1 MATNAE
7 LSLSLLIKETTTA
20 TRELSK
26 LEEQVKKSARATS
39 DFADDVDWAKKS
51 LAGFLSHIKGA
62 SKNLIWLHQDF
73 KTAKKSASSFGKEA
87 GKSFSQLE
95 QSSDKAKGRLAA
107 LEDQL
112 RKNIKASKDLN
123 SSMGASGSASSSVS
137 ADSNKKVGGS
147 PFKKSLAGIGSFAKG
162 VAGAAGAPLL
172 LADAVVAAGQKT
184 IAVTSQFEA
193 LEARINV
200 VAASSEKSKEIFHN
214 LKEMAEATPHGIEQ
228 TTNAF
233 LALYNNGLTP
243 TKEAMTAYGDIAS
256 AMGMSLLDV
265 SSNVINATS
274 LNAKT
279 QETAFANLGINAKA
293 TEEGLALTYNGV
305 TTNIKDNT
313 ESIQQYFNQLAQSN
327 FAGAMA
333 EQMDMMGG
341 RVQRFQSEWNE
352 LFLNISNAGLG
363 DVIKSSLTTAT
374 DALDTFN
381 DSLVSGQLGK
391 YVDAYLGPLKSGFSM
406 LYKFTLGDE
415 LEAALGATTG
425 FFAKALENWGGTTEK
440 GLLKLSLNYVLIPE
454 SVSSAISMASQE
466 FNHWMDR
473 FDSATGYALKGIKNG
488 VTSASESLYI
498 EFKKSVGKLNPFH
511 DSFDYEQE
519 KNQAAENKANRDK
532 ELQNLKENDPEK
544 KEQLASSSF
553 SDRFKSYQ
561 EQMQKRREAL
571 TKEFYQKLDEGDKLG
586 KAYDEKQQSYADNY
600 NNAKNNTEI
609 GLKPAKGPKASS
621 GLTNAG
627 AKNDVQTIVSALD
640 PKSDNTSAQKN
651 AEETEKLLTQSCE
664 RQRGIV
670 ESSENQQTQIQT
682 DLIKKRHEKIIQL
695 ERQKNAQLA
704 SEASG
709 FMSQLQNLGDSLN
722 GDLTNPENVEEA
734 IRATVGAFESG
745 KSLITD
751 IFGSEEDE
759 EDESGNLDSFEEKS
773 SEELDR
779 LQSLNDQKADL
790 EVESEAEKN
799 QEIEQLEQNR
809 MQSQLGASSSFFG
822 QMSGLAK
829 NYAGEQS
836 KAYKGLYAVSKAFS
850 ITQGVMS
857 IATGIARAN
866 ELGFPANIAE
876 MARVAA
882 TGASV
887 MSTIKGANFS
897 GAYDHGG
904 LIPAGKIG
912 LVGEYGPELIAGPI
926 NVTSRRTTAGL
937 NTSNSAAEQTPQ
949 NIDKSVKFNYVI
961 NANDSD
967 GVAQVMKRERAKIMQ
982 DVRYAM
988 ESGEWD

>member
-7 LSLSLLIKETTTA
+7 LSLSLLIKETTSA

-62 SKNLIWLHQDF
+62 SKNLTWLHQDF
-73 KTAKKSASSFGKEA
+73 KTAKKSASNFGKEA

-137 ADSNKKVGGS
+137 AASNKKVGGS

-214 LKEMAEATPHGIEQ
+214 LKEMAEETPHNIDQ
-228 TTNAF
+228 TTNSF
-233 LALYNNGLTP
+233 LALYNNGLIP

-256 AMGMSLLDV
+256 AMGMSLQDV
-265 SSNVINATS
+265 ANNVINATS
-274 LNAKT
+274 DNAKT
-279 QETAFANLGINAKA
+279 QADAFANLGINAKE
-293 TEEGLALTYNGV
+293 TKDGLALTYNGV
-305 TTNIKDNT
+305 TTNIKDNA
-313 ESIQQYFNQLAQSN
+313 ESIQGYFNQLAQNN

-333 EQMDMMGG
+333 EQMGTMGG
-341 RVQRFQSEWNE
+341 EVARFKSEWDE
-352 LFLNISNAGLG
+352 LFLNIGSGGVG
-363 DVIKSSLTTAT
+363 DAIKSAFSVGS

-381 DSLVSGQLGK
+381 DSLASGQLGK
-391 YVDAYLGPLKSGFSM
+391 YFDAYIGPLKAGFSG
-406 LYKFTLGDE
+406 LYQYTMGDE
-415 LEAALGATTG
+415 LEAALNGASS
-425 FFAKALENWGGTTEK
+425 FFSKAYEKWGGDAKE
-440 GLLKLSLNYVLIPE
+440 GLKKLGVNYLLIPQ
-454 SVSSAISMASQE
+454 SISSALGMARKE
-466 FNHWMDR
+466 FDHWMNY
-473 FDSATGYALKGIKNG
+473 FDTATDYTFTSIKNDLS
-488 VTSASESLYI
+488 SASESLML
-498 EFKKSVGKLNPFH
+498 EFKNSIGALNPWS
-511 DSFDYEQE
+511 DSFDYEE
-519 KNQAAENKANRDK
+519 
-532 ELQNLKENDPEK
+532 EK
-544 KEQLASSSF
+544 KKVAQNKVQRDEELKNL
-553 SDRFKSYQ
+553 RGNKS
-561 EQMQKRREAL
+561 E
-571 TKEFYQKLDEGDKLG
+571 KLDEFDSSTFEERIKKSWDEALKQREKVTEELYKKLDEAQKLG
-586 KAYDEKQQSYADNY
+586 EAYDKKGENY
-600 NNAKNNTEI
+600 DKAKNNTEI

-621 GLTNAG
+621 GLTSAG

-722 GDLTNPENVEEA
+722 GDLTNPENVEASVQAMVE
-734 IRATVGAFESG
+734 VYESG
-745 KSLITD
+745 KNIIDELFLGT
-751 IFGSEEDE
+751 GEEEDPE
-759 EDESGNLDSFEEKS
+759 QTDEQDSSVIEAQNEEKLAATQALA
-773 SEELDR
+773 EE
-779 LQSLNDQKADL
+779 QAQIEVDQTKQKNKAMAD
-790 EVESEAEKN
+790 
-799 QEIEQLEQNR
+799 IEREQ
-809 MQSQLGASSSFFG
+809 QSQRLNQASDFFG
-822 QMSGLAK
+822 GVASVAAAFGGK
-829 NYAGEQS
+829 QS
-836 KAYKGLYAVSKAFS
+836 KAAKAAAIAQTTIKTYESATNAYASLAGIPYVGPAL
-850 ITQGVMS
+850 
-857 IATGIARAN
+857 GIAA
-866 ELGFPANIAE
+866 AA
-876 MARVAA
+876 AAVAA
-882 TGASV
+882 GMANV
-887 MSTIKGANFS
+887 QAIKSTNYS

-912 LVGEYGPELIAGPI
+912 LVGEYGPELIAGPV

-961 NANDSD
+961 NANDSE